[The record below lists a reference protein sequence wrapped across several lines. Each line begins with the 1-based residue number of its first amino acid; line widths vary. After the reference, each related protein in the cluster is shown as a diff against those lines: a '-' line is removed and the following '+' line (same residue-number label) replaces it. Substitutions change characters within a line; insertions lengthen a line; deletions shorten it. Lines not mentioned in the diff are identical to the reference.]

1 MKRRMERWVG
11 RWTGACVWAMC
22 LALLLMGTVA
32 GCTPP
37 QAGEG
42 DLPKGVKPTGEAVR
56 LVIDFDDGFEKHY
69 RLAWKESMTV
79 LDALK
84 AAEAR
89 QRGIVVQV
97 RGSGD
102 MAMVTSIDAQAN
114 EGGDGEGGNGRNWI
128 YRVNG
133 ELADKSCGV
142 YEVRPDDVIMWT
154 FGTYE

>member
-1 MKRRMERWVG
+1 MKRRMERWVE
-11 RWTGACVWAMC
+11 RRTGACVWAMC

-42 DLPKGVKPTGEAVR
+42 DLPKVVKPTGKAVR

-79 LDALK
+79 LDALE
-84 AAEAR
+84 AASAR

-97 RGSGD
+97 RGSGE
-102 MAMVTSIDAQAN
+102 MAMVTSIDGQTN
-114 EGGDGEGGNGRNWI
+114 QGDEGRNWI